1 MTLPTC
7 KILSTPKSS
16 DMMTPLSKRPLSLRG
31 FSLSKTP
38 FNYLSTA
45 TCKTVSDCV
54 RRMAQK
60 RELGLRGLAV
70 VHWTSACSLEIR
82 SREIEKERK
91 KKKKKKEELCFALRA
106 RPVVA
111 SGARCAFSYCH
122 TCNQY
127 WGAEGRPAAAA
138 KTLHQRDPCWW
149 EKLLKRE
156 RERGYWRK
164 KETGNLGGKVSRV
177 KKDR

>member
-1 MTLPTC
+1 MFIVTFPTC

-91 KKKKKKEELCFALRA
+91 KEEEEGTVFCFACSACRSKRCKVRLFLLSHMQSILRS
-106 RPVVA
+106 R
-111 SGARCAFSYCH
+111 
-122 TCNQY
+122 
-127 WGAEGRPAAAA
+127 
-138 KTLHQRDPCWW
+138 
-149 EKLLKRE
+149 
-156 RERGYWRK
+156 RK
-164 KETGNLGGKVSRV
+164 ACCCCC
-177 KKDR
+177 

>member
-1 MTLPTC
+1 
-7 KILSTPKSS
+7 
-16 DMMTPLSKRPLSLRG
+16 
-31 FSLSKTP
+31 
-38 FNYLSTA
+38 
-45 TCKTVSDCV
+45 
-54 RRMAQK
+54 MAQK

-91 KKKKKKEELCFALRA
+91 KKKKKKKKKEELCFALRA

-127 WGAEGRPAAAA
+127 
-138 KTLHQRDPCWW
+138 
-149 EKLLKRE
+149 
-156 RERGYWRK
+156 
-164 KETGNLGGKVSRV
+164 
-177 KKDR
+177 

>member
-91 KKKKKKEELCFALRA
+91 KKKKEELCFALRA

-138 KTLHQRDPCWW
+138 AKTLHQRDPCWW
-149 EKLLKRE
+149 DKLLKRE